1 MEYGYSGGDI
11 YFQPWKQTLFG
22 HFAGRNACSPEVSVN
37 KLTHPRGND
46 RLPLEGGMWVLGR
59 DASPNL
65 GGGFN
70 AYENCLETWLSHPFG
85 KMGISWES
93 PIFGVKIKNT
103 RNHHLGPSCLS
114 GNGNY
119 RGSNHVNESTNFFLA
134 VCSPAASMLLWFILE
149 WFGINMYIYI

>member
-149 WFGINMYIYI
+149 WFGINIYIYI